1 MSMLTFDTLAGDKAQ
16 FHREYFGKKP
26 LFRKGVVREPSELL
40 SAAELDDLLSLEM
53 VRPPYIKLNLN
64 GTGVPEKGYTRS
76 VVVQGTNVTDT
87 VVASK
92 VYELFKAGA
101 TVTWSSLNHLLPK
114 MRVLADAINSEL
126 SVRTDPV
133 AFLTPA
139 GKKGY
144 PPHHDPVDLFIVQLS
159 GTKRW
164 KLWDMPSP
172 RKGDN
177 ASYSHEELEEPI
189 LDIVLSAGDVLYL
202 PYGTPHAAVAEEQTS
217 LHLSIMMR
225 PRMWS
230 DLLLETA
237 KQIVSEDPIFNEY
250 PLLAR
255 ETTDETEAE
264 FRQMAGSLATRLI
277 EAATS
282 RTLERLRAV
291 PAGQGGHGRGDTF
304 QSIVE
309 ADSLRTEASLVRTN
323 VSLDIVEVIDTR
335 ATVRVNGSKI
345 AMPHA
350 LADTLVAMEPGAVI
364 GIDELPPTADS
375 GRRLSMARMLVRL
388 ELVRAGV

>member
-1 MSMLTFDTLAGDKAQ
+1 MSMLTFDTLVGDKAQ
-16 FHREYFGKKP
+16 FHREYFGKMP
-26 LFRKGVVREPSELL
+26 LYRKGVVGNPSEIL
-40 SAAELDDLLSLEM
+40 SAAELDDLISLEM

-64 GTGVPEKGYTRS
+64 GSGVPEKGYTRS
-76 VVVQGTNVTDT
+76 VIVQGTNVTDT

-101 TVTWSSLNHLLPK
+101 TVTWSSLNHVLPK
-114 MRVLADAINSEL
+114 MRVLADMINSEL

-139 GKKGY
+139 GRKGY

-164 KLWDMPSP
+164 KLWDMPNP

-177 ASYSHEELEEPI
+177 ESYTHEELGEPT
-189 LDIVLSAGDVLYL
+189 LDILLSQGDVLYL

-237 KQIVSEDPIFNEY
+237 KEILAEDPIYNEY

-255 ETTDETEAE
+255 EVTHQTEAE
-264 FRQMAGSLATRLI
+264 FRQMAASLATRLT

-282 RTLERLRAV
+282 RTLERLRAL
-291 PAGQGGHGRGDTF
+291 PTGQGGHGRGDTF

-309 ADSLRTEASLVRTN
+309 ADGLRTEGSLVRTN

-335 ATVRVNGSKI
+335 ATVRVKGSKI
-345 AMPHA
+345 AMPQA
-350 LADTLVAMEPGAVI
+350 LADTLVAMGPGSVMS
-364 GIDELPPTADS
+364 IDELSATADAE
-375 GRRLSMARMLVRL
+375 RRLSVAKTLIRL
-388 ELVRAGV
+388 ELARAGV